1 MKGRRWIKRTV
12 AGIFAVTIL
21 AVAMLDILEA
31 QGHLDW
37 SMCFGGFQDGPVCA
51 VTCVPHPGSWYPIC
65 FVDRWDCDYLMELY
79 PHYPCAPR

>member
-1 MKGRRWIKRTV
+1 MKDRRWIKRTV

-21 AVAMLDILEA
+21 AVATLDILEA

-51 VTCVPHPGSWYPIC
+51 VTCVPDFC
-65 FVDRWDCDYLMELY
+65 FVDRWDCEYLMELY
-79 PHYPCAPR
+79 PDYPCPPR